1 MAIGLFWGSN
11 EGNTASVA
19 DQIKAVYEEN
29 GGDTVELHNIGQSS
43 PDDILKYDKLI
54 FGISTWNIGELQD
67 DWALFLD
74 KFRIINF
81 SGKTCAF
88 FGLGDQF
95 GYSDSFIDAVGV
107 IADVV
112 YDNGGEIVG
121 FWPTDGYQFTGSV
134 AHIEGMGE
142 FYGLALDQDNESGKT
157 PDRLKKWVE
166 QLKKEFAGELV

>member
-11 EGNTASVA
+11 EGNTAGVA
-19 DQIKAVYEEN
+19 DQIKAMYEE
-29 GGDTVELHNIGQSS
+29 GGGETVELHNIGQSS
-43 PDDILKYDKLI
+43 PADITRYDKLI

-74 KFRIINF
+74 KFRTISF
-81 SGKTCAF
+81 SGKTVAF

-112 YDNGGEIVG
+112 YDNGGQIIG
-121 FWPTDGYQFTGSV
+121 FWPTAGYQFTGSV
-134 AHIEGMGE
+134 AHIEGMDE

-157 PDRLKKWVE
+157 PGRTRKWVA
-166 QLKKEFAGELV
+166 QIRQEFAGERV